1 MFDKLQGSLRPL
13 VYLSSNWISLIGVV
27 FVTTAGILWIFLLPS
42 LIRGSAKDPY
52 LGILQFMVLPAV
64 FFAGLALIPLGIWW
78 FKKRNKDQ
86 LPSVFPPADLN
97 NPQFRRLVLFLG
109 VTTVFNLVIGAHLTF
124 KAVHYMESVNFCGQT
139 CHVVMKP
146 EFTAYQN
153 SPHSRVDCVNC
164 HIGPGANWFVK
175 SKISGSWQVISVSLN
190 LYPRPIP
197 TPIENLRPA
206 RETCEICHWP
216 QKYGG
221 DVVRVLDKFAN
232 DEVNKHTKTVLLM
245 HIGGGNGYRGIH
257 GAHMGPGITMRY
269 GHSDKGRQT
278 IPWVEYAKNGDKVV
292 YKAEGF
298 EGSGADKLG
307 SGNLEVRTMD
317 CIDCHNRPSHTF
329 EMPDRALNEAFRDGK
344 INGTLPFARKTAL
357 EILKQEYA
365 TTADAERE
373 IPRRF
378 AAFYEK
384 NHPSVY
390 AARKADIERGGKGVL
405 AIFSRNIFPEMR
417 VKWGSYPN
425 NLGHT
430 DFNGC
435 FRCHDYREGN
445 VKGRSITQDCETC
458 HKVLAEEEENPK
470 ALADLGLAATGSGN

>member
-1 MFDKLQGSLRPL
+1 MFEKLQGALRPL
-13 VYLSSNWISLIGVV
+13 IYLSSNWISLLGVV
-27 FVTTAGILWIFLLPS
+27 LVTTGGILWVFLLPS

-64 FFAGLALIPLGIWW
+64 FFAGLGLIPFGIWI
-78 FKKRNKDQ
+78 FKKRNRDR
-86 LPSVFPPADLN
+86 LPAVFPPADLA
-97 NPQFRRLVLFLG
+97 NPQFRRLLLFLG
-109 VTTVFNLVIGAHLTF
+109 VTTIFNLVIGAHLTF
-124 KAVHYMESVNFCGQT
+124 KAVHYMESVSFCGET
-139 CHVVMKP
+139 CHTVMKP

-153 SPHSRVDCVNC
+153 SPHSRVECVNC

-216 QKYGG
+216 QRYGG
-221 DVVRVLDKFAN
+221 DVIRVMDKFSA
-232 DEVNKHTKTVLLM
+232 DETNKRTKTVLLL

-269 GHSDKGRQT
+269 AHADKGRQT
-278 IPWVEYAKNGDKVV
+278 IPWVEYRKNGERVV
-292 YKAEGF
+292 YKAEGYKDDGP
-298 EGSGADKLG
+298 GS
-307 SGNLEVRTMD
+307 LEVRTMD

-329 EMPDRALNEAFRDGK
+329 EMPERALNTALRDGA
-344 INGTLPFARKTAL
+344 IDPSLPFAKKAAL
-357 EILKQEYA
+357 EILQQPFE

-378 AAFYEK
+378 AAFYER
-384 NHPSVY
+384 NHASVY
-390 AARKADIERGGKGVL
+390 QQKRNSVESSARGVL
-405 AIFSRNIFPEMR
+405 AIFARNVFPEMK
-417 VKWGSYPN
+417 VKWGTYPN

-430 DFNGC
+430 DFTGC
-435 FRCHDYREGN
+435 FRCHDYREGS

-470 ALADLGLAATGSGN
+470 VLTELGLAATGAGN